1 MRFTNKVAIVT
12 GAGGGIG
19 EAYAKALAAEG
30 ATVVIADINID
41 GATRVASEIIAE
53 GGTSMA
59 VKVDV
64 SDPVSTDDMAAATIK
79 AYGGIDVLVNN
90 AAIYGGMALAPLMKV
105 ELDYYR
111 RFMDVNMNGALYC
124 TRSCHES
131 LAERRGSIVNQ
142 SSTAAWLP
150 SGFYSVS
157 KAAINALT
165 VSLAAEL
172 APNIRVNA
180 IAPGFIDTEATRGVT
195 PPKMLEFMVKRTPMQ
210 RIGEVSDLVGMVLFM
225 LSDEASFMTGQ
236 IVPVDGGST
245 VRL

>member
-30 ATVVIADINID
+30 AKVVIADINLD
-41 GATRVASEIIAE
+41 GATRVASEITAG
-53 GGTSMA
+53 GGTAMA

-64 SDPVSTDDMAAATIK
+64 SDPVSTDEMAAATIK
-79 AYGGIDVLVNN
+79 AHGGIDILVNN

-111 RFMDVNMNGALYC
+111 RFMDVNMNGALFC

-131 LAERRGSIVNQ
+131 LAERRGAIVNQ

-172 APNIRVNA
+172 APDIRVNA

-195 PPKMLEFMVKRTPMQ
+195 PPKMLEFMVKRTPLQ
-210 RIGEVSDLVGMVLFM
+210 RIGEVSDLVGMLLFM